1 MAIFSHTLAG
11 AARATHA
18 QMPAERVSS
27 PRCWRARHAF
37 RDCQR
42 EVRTEVDDG
51 TLITPGG
58 DYGRGR
64 SGVAKV
70 YSRDCE
76 TILDGTTS
84 KFTIVGVRQIG
95 GDCAFLDLEHDL
107 RNFKMPDGSTGP
119 VKLHVVILAQRKG
132 SAWQWLDVRPY
143 AFMQPPGQTH

>member
-1 MAIFSHTLAG
+1 MEGTMPGVGQQQNLDPSLETTLKKFSD
-11 AARATHA
+11 
-18 QMPAERVSS
+18 
-27 PRCWRARHAF
+27 AF
-37 RDCQR
+37 NRFDVN
-42 EVRTEVDDG
+42 EVASFWTDDG

-84 KFTIVGVRQIG
+84 RFTIVGVRQIG

-119 VKLHVVILAQRKG
+119 VKLHVVILTQRKG